1 MSTGDRFYRLLRA
14 YVNHEWDRIRGV
26 VDEAY
31 SRSAAEAELNEA
43 LNRGQTTPASGLPS
57 PTPSS
62 TPGTPA
68 KGPEN
73 LLVVHYNVLGLPAGS
88 DFALVRHAYERLS
101 HRSDPSRFP
110 EGSEEAKRAQE
121 VRKRV
126 EDAYHALRRALDPSA
141 ARFSDLET

>member
-31 SRSAAEAELNEA
+31 SRSAAEAELNDA
-43 LNRGQTTPASGLPS
+43 LNRGQVS
-57 PTPSS
+57 PTARVPETIAATSRP
-62 TPGTPA
+62 TA
-68 KGPEN
+68 KGAEDPLE
-73 LLVVHYNVLGLPAGS
+73 VHYKVLGLTAGA

-101 HRSDPSRFP
+101 HRSDPSRFS
-110 EGSEEAKRAQE
+110 EGSEEAARATE

>member
-43 LNRGQTTPASGLPS
+43 LNRGQVSPVTGSSAPPASTS
-57 PTPSS
+57 R
-62 TPGTPA
+62 PA
-68 KGPEN
+68 DSVAGDP
-73 LLVVHYNVLGLPAGS
+73 LDVHYKVLGLPSGS

-101 HRSDPSRFP
+101 HRSNPSRFP
-110 EGSEEAKRAQE
+110 EGSEEATRAAE

>member
-14 YVNHEWDRIRGV
+14 YVNHEWDRIRGI

-43 LNRGQTTPASGLPS
+43 LNRGQTSPATSQPT
-57 PTPSS
+57 TPSS
-62 TPGTPA
+62 TPCPSA
-68 KGPEN
+68 KGAEDP
-73 LLVVHYNVLGLPAGS
+73 LDVHFKVLGLPVGS

-101 HRSDPSRFP
+101 HRSDPSRFA
-110 EGSEEAKRAQE
+110 EGSEEAVRAEE
-121 VRKRV
+121 VHKRV
-126 EDAYHALRRALDPSA
+126 ENAYHALRRALDPSA